1 MKLSTTRGF
10 TLLEII
16 VAMVISAL
24 ALVAV
29 LPFLDRV
36 FQLGHEPR
44 VQLRA
49 ALSLQSAMDELVLQ
63 HRLHTNDLAHLHQAV
78 GGEGTTH
85 ASGFVVID
93 NHYVDFPG
101 NLEAPDVTNTNLL
114 KITLQNELGE
124 QVTRLFTV
132 PL

>member
-1 MKLSTTRGF
+1 MKAYCKSGF
-10 TLLEII
+10 TLIE
-16 VAMVISAL
+16 VILALVVTAL

-36 FQLGHEPR
+36 FLLGHEPR
-44 VQLRA
+44 EQLRA
-49 ALSLQSAMDELVLQ
+49 ALSLQSAMDGLVLE
-63 HRLHTNDLAHLHQAV
+63 HRLHTNDLEHLRMHV
-78 GGEGTTH
+78 GSEGATY
-85 ASGFVVID
+85 ASEFVVIN

-101 NLEAPDVTNTNLL
+101 NLEAVDASHTNLL
-114 KITLQNELGE
+114 KITLQNTLGE